1 MSVPAPVVF
10 ALCHNAS
17 THVCM
22 CTHVLIDNTHTDQS
36 PNILSQVK
44 SKGFL
49 AHIITAKEEYFSQQ
63 KQHYVTIAITLKS
76 NPE

>member
-22 CTHVLIDNTHTDQS
+22 CTHVLIDNTYTAQS
-36 PNILSQVK
+36 PNILFQVK
-44 SKGFL
+44 SKGFM
-49 AHIITAKEEYFSQQ
+49 AHIITAKKGHFSQQ
-63 KQHYVTIAITLKS
+63 KQLYVTVTITLKS